1 VNLLTR
7 FGLARSRF
15 TAATM
20 ISLLLAG
27 IVLYPNFPKR
37 EDPVIVIRTA
47 VVSALFP
54 GMAPERMENLVAIPI
69 ERKIRELAEVK
80 DIRTL
85 VSEGSLTIYVDLKD
99 EIGNVNATW
108 QRLRD
113 KMGDVKIELPDGVIG
128 PFVNS
133 DFGDVAIATLAVTG
147 EGFSQREIK
156 DVVDDFRKQLYQLNG
171 ISKVDLLGVQD
182 ERVWLELDTRKLAA
196 VGVQV
201 NSLIKDLQAQNV
213 VLPSGNIN
221 ADGTRLLLETSGD
234 FPSVRA
240 IETMLTRVG
249 TTDSLVRLAQVQAD
263 LL

>member
-15 TAATM
+15 TIAIM
-20 ISLLLAG
+20 VVLLLAG
-27 IVLYPNFPKR
+27 VVLYPNFPKR

-54 GMAPERMENLVAIPI
+54 GMAPERMENLVAVPI

-85 VSEGSLTIYVDLKD
+85 ASEGSLTTYVDLKD
-99 EIGNVNATW
+99 EVGNVNATW

-133 DFGDVAIATLAVTG
+133 DFGDVAIATIAITG
-147 EGFSQREIK
+147 EGFSAREVK
-156 DVVDDFRKQLYQLNG
+156 DVAEEFRKKLYKLSG
-171 ISKVDLLGVQD
+171 ISKIDLLGVQD

-201 NSLIKDLQAQNV
+201 NALIKDLQGQNV
-213 VLPSGNIN
+213 VLPSGAIN

-240 IETMLTRVG
+240 I
-249 TTDSLVRLAQVQAD
+249 
-263 LL
+263 